1 MTDTAA
7 SASAPIPPSGKGQP
21 DPPTG
26 EEEPDAKKL
35 TQGEESKMIN
45 FEEMPELLKYL
56 PESLKDEIPDDVLD
70 RLHLTRE
77 DLKVTDDEPME
88 PMDVALLCT
97 LEAPPGEDDVRDF
110 PEPEKHILGGMCS
123 DVCGVVFDHF

>member
-1 MTDTAA
+1 MTDTAASA
-7 SASAPIPPSGKGQP
+7 SASAPIPPSGKRQP

-35 TQGEESKMIN
+35 KQGEESKMIN

-97 LEAPPGEDDVRDF
+97 LEGIYSPPDLNFLFVNF
-110 PEPEKHILGGMCS
+110 IS
-123 DVCGVVFDHF
+123 N